1 MQTADFDA
9 ASLWR
14 RQTATTQRRFR
25 QCFRLNIRAET
36 DLHEFGGY
44 PPNSGFLSFVNFLYS
59 FGVQITTVLKDL
71 IRPRGSLKYCRGD
84 LVSPNGRFCDFL

>member
-1 MQTADFDA
+1 MR
-9 ASLWR
+9 L
-14 RQTATTQRRFR
+14 RFR

-84 LVSPNGRFCDFL
+84 PVSPNGRFCDLFL